1 MLLRMAWR
9 NLWRSRRRTLI
20 TLASV
25 GLGVWLAV
33 TFIGMAHWSYGSMID
48 ASARQGYGH
57 VTVWPEGY
65 GLAPS
70 LKLRLADAEALR
82 ARVLGLPGVDD
93 ATARIAGQAIFA
105 TASRSVGGAFFA
117 IDPRRESASNN
128 LFLKS
133 IVEGEVF
140 AEPGARGAVIGRVM
154 AERLGL
160 RIGKKLVVTAVD
172 VHGEIV
178 SEMARVSAIFDSG
191 VDDVDGSIVVLPI
204 DLVRAALGYD
214 AGAATM
220 VSVYAASHR
229 DSAEVAAAVSG
240 VASRPGVEVLDW
252 EGTQPEL
259 AGTIA
264 LDASTNYILQLLL
277 GLLVAA
283 GVLNTMLM
291 SVLERQ
297 REFGVML
304 ALGVT
309 PGQLTGLVLVESVLV
324 GLVGAALGGL
334 VSVPWYVWMRRVG
347 IDLSESFG
355 EMDAGGVLMDPV
367 LHLDLTVSASLAIL
381 AGVIALTA
389 LAGIYPAVRAG
400 RQVPVESLKAL

>member
-1 MLLRMAWR
+1 
-9 NLWRSRRRTLI
+9 
-20 TLASV
+20 
-25 GLGVWLAV
+25 
-33 TFIGMAHWSYGSMID
+33 
-48 ASARQGYGH
+48 
-57 VTVWPEGY
+57 
-65 GLAPS
+65 
-70 LKLRLADAEALR
+70 
-82 ARVLGLPGVDD
+82 
-93 ATARIAGQAIFA
+93 
-105 TASRSVGGAFFA
+105 
-117 IDPRRESASNN
+117 
-128 LFLKS
+128 
-133 IVEGEVF
+133 
-140 AEPGARGAVIGRVM
+140 
-154 AERLGL
+154 
-160 RIGKKLVVTAVD
+160 
-172 VHGEIV
+172 
-178 SEMARVSAIFDSG
+178 
-191 VDDVDGSIVVLPI
+191 
-204 DLVRAALGYD
+204 
-214 AGAATM
+214 
-220 VSVYAASHR
+220 
-229 DSAEVAAAVSG
+229 